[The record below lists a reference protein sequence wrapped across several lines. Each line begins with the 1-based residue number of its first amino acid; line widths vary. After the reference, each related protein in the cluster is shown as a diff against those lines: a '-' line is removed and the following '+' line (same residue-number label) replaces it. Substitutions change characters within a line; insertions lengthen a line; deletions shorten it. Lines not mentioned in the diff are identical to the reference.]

1 MEPIICFLVDDDAD
15 DQVFFDI
22 AWKKVDKSVQCQF
35 ADDGISALKRINN
48 NFSFIPNVVFIDIN
62 MPIMNGIRLL
72 KEIKKIERLSGVPVY
87 MYSTASEQRIVD
99 ECLQLGAT
107 GFIQKQ
113 ADIKDLLASLHTIL
127 DDVRKRIR

>member
-1 MEPIICFLVDDDAD
+1 MEPTICFLIDDDAD

-22 AWKKVDKSVQCQF
+22 AWKKVDKTVQCQF

-48 NFSFIPNVVFIDIN
+48 NFSFIPNVIFIDIN

-72 KEIKKIERLSGVPVY
+72 KEIKKIERFHPVPVY
-87 MYSTASEQRIVD
+87 MYSTASEKRIVD
-99 ECLQLGAT
+99 ECIQLGAS

-113 ADIKDLLASLHTIL
+113 ADIKDLLNSFRAIL
-127 DDVRKRIR
+127 EEARKKS

>member
-15 DQVFFDI
+15 DQVFFSI
-22 AWKKVDKSVQCQF
+22 AWKKVDQSVLCQF

-48 NFSFIPNVVFIDIN
+48 NFSFIPDVIFIDIN

-72 KEIKKIERLSGVPVY
+72 KEIKKIERLRHVPVY

-99 ECLQLGAT
+99 ECIQLGAT
-107 GFIQKQ
+107 GFLQKQ
-113 ADIKDLLASLHTIL
+113 ADIKDLLASFRTIL
-127 DDVRKRIR
+127 DEVKKSIR

>member
-48 NFSFIPNVVFIDIN
+48 NFSFIPDVIFIDTN
-62 MPIMNGIRLL
+62 MPIMNGVRLL
-72 KEIKKIERLSGVPVY
+72 KEIKKIDRLRKVPVY
-87 MYSTASEQRIVD
+87 MYSTGNAQRTVD
-99 ECLQLGAT
+99 ECIQFGAT

-113 ADIKDLLASLHTIL
+113 ADIKDLLASFRSIL
-127 DDVRKRIR
+127 DAIKKDIR